1 MRIVD
6 PAGATVALLASKYDD
21 VDTTIAEGPEG
32 RLVVLA
38 ERPDP
43 GWSAWYDGRKL
54 TATTSGSAQAFT
66 LPASA
71 GQLTIRYDA
80 PWALWAGIAQATV
93 FGLTLMLAIPIPA
106 RRPNTGLSRDEG
118 SLRKEHQNA

>member
-1 MRIVD
+1 M
-6 PAGATVALLASKYDD
+6 ALVPSKYDD
-21 VDTTIAEGPEG
+21 VDTNVPEGPDG
-32 RLVVLA
+32 RLAVLA
-38 ERPDP
+38 ERTDP
-43 GWSAWYDGRKL
+43 GWSAWFDGRKL

-71 GQLTIRYDA
+71 GRLTVRYDA
-80 PWALWAGIAQATV
+80 PWALWTGIAQATV
-93 FGLTLMLAIPIPA
+93 FGLTAMLAIPMPA